1 MTKVRISPGKT
12 SAYNMMKTGLASVRN
27 LDSTQYSRFHTVQAP
42 RMPSATS
49 VVQPRAGS
57 GRSATTVP
65 GMQISS
71 KDFGAVPAYAHER
84 FQDLGRKL
92 AGKEIIEPKT
102 TPTAFSSTVLSP
114 IKEIAGSFRSAIRN
128 PFERS

>member
-12 SAYNMMKTGLASVRN
+12 NAYNMMRTGLASVRN
-27 LDSTQYSRFHTVQAP
+27 LDPTQYSKFHTVRAP

-71 KDFGAVPAYAHER
+71 KDFGAIPTFAHQS
-84 FQDLGRKL
+84 FQELGQRL
-92 AGKEIIEPKT
+92 AGKEIKQPKT
-102 TPTAFSSTVLSP
+102 TPTAFSSTFLSP

-128 PFERS
+128 PFESS